1 MREILYKDNGSLAG
15 QELYQRGILNHAGD
29 INRPNLQSVNQFNNN
44 YAKLA
49 EPKVV
54 QLIGVI
60 GDKSLKD
67 LTKSDK
73 QHLAKEFSGLS
84 DNQIQELM
92 NKRQKLL
99 DLVGK

>member
-1 MREILYKDNGSLAG
+1 
-15 QELYQRGILNHAGD
+15 
-29 INRPNLQSVNQFNNN
+29 LQSVNQFNND

-54 QLIGVI
+54 HLIGVI
-60 GDKSLKD
+60 GDKSTKD
-67 LTKSDK
+67 LTKADR
-73 QHLAKEFSGLS
+73 QHLAKEFAGLS
-84 DNQIQELM
+84 DGQIQELM